1 MTLVMSS
8 SQERMTVH
16 DVIVVGTGP
25 AGAVLAYLLA
35 KRGLDVLIL
44 ERATLP
50 RYKSCG
56 GGVTWKAMQNLP
68 FDASAVFEQKAVG
81 GVVTYA
87 GQQLLKVEVGWPVA
101 WLVMRDRF
109 DHYLVQ
115 QAVLAGAHLMEGISV
130 VSVEERGDRVGV
142 ITTKGELQ
150 AQLLA
155 GADGVNSIV
164 ARSVGLIPDREV
176 GVAVEAELAVS
187 PASLEAQGAYATFD
201 FGALPGGYGWIF
213 PKRDHLSV
221 GVFKAIPGKA
231 IGLKKA
237 LEKFIASEAV
247 LLDPKILHL
256 QGHQIPLGGRTR
268 TLHKGRVLLV
278 GDAANLA
285 DPWMG
290 EGISYAVVSA
300 RIAAEH
306 MYYALESKEIDLS
319 GYTRLINASI
329 TPQLLSARLFAKA
342 VYALPEVCSDLLSKS
357 PFMQQMVFDVIRGDR
372 TFIEMTTAL
381 LLGMPRIVVETL
393 FKHEQ
398 RKMQMADG

>member
-1 MTLVMSS
+1 
-8 SQERMTVH
+8 VH

-68 FDASAVFEQKAVG
+68 FDASAVFEHKAVG
-81 GVVTYA
+81 GIVTFA
-87 GQQLLKVEVGWPVA
+87 GQQLLKAELGWPVA

-115 QAVLAGAHLMEGISV
+115 QAVIAGARLIEGIKV
-130 VSVEERGDRVGV
+130 VNVEDRRDRVVV
-142 ITTKGELQ
+142 ISSEGELE

-164 ARSVGLIPDREV
+164 ARSVGLMPNREV
-176 GVAVEAELAVS
+176 GVALEAELAVA
-187 PASLEAQGAYATFD
+187 PASLEQQGAYATFD
-201 FGALPGGYGWIF
+201 FGALQGGYGWIF

-231 IGLKKA
+231 VGLKKA

-247 LLDPKILHL
+247 LIDPRILHL
-256 QGHQIPLGGRTR
+256 QGHEIPLGGRTQ

-300 RIAAEH
+300 RLAAEQ
-306 MYYALESKEIDLS
+306 MFYALESKEFDLS
-319 GYTRLINASI
+319 GYTALINASI
-329 TPQLLSARLFAKA
+329 TPQLLSARLFAKI
-342 VYALPEVCSDLLSKS
+342 VYALPEMCSDLLSKS
-357 PFMQQMVFDVIRGDR
+357 PFMQQMIFDVIRGDR
-372 TFIEMTTAL
+372 SFKEMTASL
-381 LLGMPRIVVETL
+381 LLGMPRIVIETL
-393 FKHEQ
+393 FRHEQ
-398 RKMQMADG
+398 TMMQAADA

>member
-1 MTLVMSS
+1 M
-8 SQERMTVH
+8 
-16 DVIVVGTGP
+16 
-25 AGAVLAYLLA
+25 LAYLLA

-50 RYKSCG
+50 RYKTCG

-68 FDASAVFEQKAVG
+68 FDVSSVLEHKAVG
-81 GVVTYA
+81 GIVTFA
-87 GQQLLKVEVGWPVA
+87 GQQLLKTEVSWPVA

-115 QAVLAGAHLMEGISV
+115 QAVQAGAKLMEGISLTG
-130 VSVEERGDRVGV
+130 VEERGDRLVV
-142 ITTKGELQ
+142 TTTKGELQ

-164 ARSVGLIPDREV
+164 ARSVGLMTNREV
-176 GVAVEAELAVS
+176 GVAVEAELAV
-187 PASLEAQGAYATFD
+187 PPESLDAQGAYATFD

-221 GVFKAIPGKA
+221 GVFRAIPGKA
-231 IGLKKA
+231 TGLKRA

-247 LLDPKILHL
+247 LLNPCILHL
-256 QGHQIPLGGRTR
+256 QGHQIPLGGREQ

-300 RIAAEH
+300 RLAAEQ
-306 MYYALESKEIDLS
+306 MFYALESKEMDLS

-329 TPQLLSARLFAKA
+329 TPQLLSARLFARA
-342 VYALPEVCSDLLSKS
+342 VYSLPELCSDLLSKS
-357 PFMQQMVFDVIRGDR
+357 PFMQQVVFDAIRGDR
-372 TFIEMTTAL
+372 TFKELTTAL
-381 LLGMPRIVVETL
+381 VLGVPRIVAETL
-393 FKHEQ
+393 FGHEHP
-398 RKMQMADG
+398 KALPVDG

>member
-1 MTLVMSS
+1 L
-8 SQERMTVH
+8 ENEAVH

-25 AGAVLAYLLA
+25 AGSVLAYLLA

-56 GGVTWKAMQNLP
+56 GGVTWKALQNMP
-68 FDASAVFEQKAVG
+68 FDVSSVFEHKAVG

-87 GQQLLKVEVGWPVA
+87 GQQLLKVEVSWPVA

-115 QAVLAGAHLMEGISV
+115 QAVGAGARLLEGVNV
-130 VSVEERGDRVGV
+130 VNVEDRGDRVV
-142 ITTKGELQ
+142 VTTTEGELQ
-150 AQLLA
+150 SQLLA

-164 ARSVGLIPDREV
+164 ARSMGLIPEREV
-176 GVAVEAELAVS
+176 GVAMEAEVEVS
-187 PASLEAQGAYATFD
+187 PASLDEQGAFATFD

-221 GVFKAIPGKA
+221 GIFKAIPGKA
-231 IGLKKA
+231 VGLRKA

-256 QGHQIPLGGRTR
+256 QGHQIPLGGSKQI
-268 TLHKGRVLLV
+268 LDKGRVLVV

-300 RIAAEH
+300 RLAAEQIFN
-306 MYYALESKEIDLS
+306 ALESKEFDLS
-319 GYTRLINASI
+319 GYTTLINASI
-329 TPQLLSARLFAKA
+329 TPQLLSARLFARV
-342 VYALPEVCSDLLSKS
+342 VYSLPEMCSDLLSKS
-357 PFMQQMVFDVIRGDR
+357 PFMQRMIFDVIRGDR
-372 TFIEMTTAL
+372 TFREMTAAL
-381 LLGMPRIVVETL
+381 VFGMPRIVAETF
-393 FKHEQ
+393 FKRQ
-398 RKMQMADG
+398 QLSAQTAGG

>member
-1 MTLVMSS
+1 M
-8 SQERMTVH
+8 H

-25 AGAVLAYLLA
+25 AGSVLAFLLA
-35 KRGLDVLIL
+35 RRGLDVLIL

-68 FDASAVFEQKAVG
+68 FDASAVFEHKAVG
-81 GVVTYA
+81 GIVTFA

-115 QAVLAGAHLMEGISV
+115 QAVNAGARLLEGVSV
-130 VSVEERGDRVGV
+130 VSVEDRGDRVVV
-142 ITTKGELQ
+142 ITNQGELE

-164 ARSVGLIPDREV
+164 ARSVGLMANREV
-176 GVAVEAELAVS
+176 GVALEAELAVA

-201 FGALPGGYGWIF
+201 FGALLGGYGWIF

-221 GVFKAIPGKA
+221 GLFKAIPGKA
-231 IGLKKA
+231 VGLKKA

-247 LLDPKILHL
+247 LLDPRILHL
-256 QGHQIPLGGRTR
+256 QGHQIPLGGRTQ

-300 RIAAEH
+300 RLAAET
-306 MYYALESKEIDLS
+306 MFYALECKDIDLS
-319 GYTRLINASI
+319 GYTTMINASV
-329 TPQLLSARLFAKA
+329 TPQLLSARWFARA
-342 VYALPEVCSDLLSKS
+342 VYTLPRMGSDLLSKS

-372 TFIEMTTAL
+372 SFKEMTAAL
-381 LLGMPRIVVETL
+381 LLGMPRIVIETL
-393 FKHEQ
+393 FKREQ
-398 RKMQMADG
+398 TLMQAADA

>member
-1 MTLVMSS
+1 
-8 SQERMTVH
+8 
-16 DVIVVGTGP
+16 
-25 AGAVLAYLLA
+25 VLAYLLS

-68 FDASAVFEQKAVG
+68 FDASAVFEHKAVG

-87 GQQLLKVEVGWPVA
+87 GQQLLKVEVGWPIA

-115 QAVLAGAHLMEGISV
+115 QAVQAGARLMEGVSV
-130 VSVEERGDRVGV
+130 VDVEDKGDRVIV
-142 ITTKGELQ
+142 TTSDGELQ
-150 AQLLA
+150 SQLLA

-164 ARSVGLIPDREV
+164 ARSIGLMPDREV

-187 PASLEAQGAYATFD
+187 PASLDEQGAYATFD

-256 QGHQIPLGGRTR
+256 QGHQIPLGGKKQ
-268 TLHKGRVLLV
+268 TLDKGRVLLV

-300 RIAAEH
+300 RLAAEQIFN
-306 MYYALESKEIDLS
+306 ALESQLFDLS
-319 GYTRLINASI
+319 GYTALINASI
-329 TPQLLSARLFAKA
+329 TPQLLSARLFAKV
-342 VYALPEVCSDLLSKS
+342 VYSLPELCSDMLSKS
-357 PFMQQMVFDVIRGDR
+357 PFMQQMIFDVIRGDR
-372 TFIEMTTAL
+372 TFREMTAGL
-381 LLGMPRIVVETL
+381 ILGMPRIVVESL
-393 FKHEQ
+393 FKHQ
-398 RKMQMADG
+398 QPKIQMADG

>member
-1 MTLVMSS
+1 M
-8 SQERMTVH
+8 H

-68 FDASAVFEQKAVG
+68 FDASAVFEHKAVG
-81 GVVTYA
+81 GIVTYA

-115 QAVLAGAHLMEGISV
+115 QAVIAGAHLIEGISV
-130 VSVEERGDRVGV
+130 VKVEDRADRVV
-142 ITTKGELQ
+142 VVTNQGELE

-164 ARSVGLIPDREV
+164 ARSVGLMPDREV
-176 GVAVEAELAVS
+176 GVALEAELAVAPS
-187 PASLEAQGAYATFD
+187 SLESQGAYATFD

-221 GVFKAIPGKA
+221 GVFKAIPGRA
-231 IGLKKA
+231 TGLRKA

-247 LLDPKILHL
+247 LLDPRILHL
-256 QGHQIPLGGRTR
+256 QGHQIPLGGRTQ

-300 RIAAEH
+300 RLAAEH
-306 MYYALESKEIDLS
+306 MYEVLMNREIDLS
-319 GYTRLINASI
+319 GYTNVINASI

-342 VYALPEVCSDLLSKS
+342 VYALPELCSDLLSKS
-357 PFMQQMVFDVIRGDR
+357 PFMQHMVFDVIRGDR
-372 TFIEMTTAL
+372 SFKEMTTAL
-381 LLGMPRIVVETL
+381 FLGTPRIIIETI

-398 RKMQMADG
+398 AMAQAADA

>member
-1 MTLVMSS
+1 
-8 SQERMTVH
+8 VH

-35 KRGLDVLIL
+35 RRGLDVLIL

-56 GGVTWKAMQNLP
+56 GGVTWKAIQNLP
-68 FDASAVFEQKAVG
+68 FDVSAVFENKAVG

-101 WLVMRDRF
+101 WLVMRDQF
-109 DHYLVQ
+109 DLYLVQ
-115 QAVLAGAHLMEGISV
+115 QAVQAGAKLLEGISV
-130 VSVEERGDRVGV
+130 VNVLDKGDKVV
-142 ITTKGELQ
+142 VTTNEGELS
-150 AQLLA
+150 AQLVA
-155 GADGVNSIV
+155 GADGVNSVV
-164 ARSVGLIPDREV
+164 ARSVGLMPEREV
-176 GVAVEAELAVS
+176 GVAVEAELAVA

-231 IGLKKA
+231 TGLKRA

-256 QGHQIPLGGRTR
+256 QGHQIPLGGKTR

-300 RIAAEH
+300 RLAAEQL
-306 MYYALESKEIDLS
+306 YFALERKEIDLS
-319 GYTRLINASI
+319 GYTQLINASI
-329 TPQLLSARLFAKA
+329 TPQLLSARLFAKV
-342 VYALPEVCSDLLSKS
+342 VYSLPEMCSDLLSKS
-357 PFMQQMVFDVIRGDR
+357 PFMQHMVFDVIRGDR
-372 TFIEMTTAL
+372 TFKEMTAAL
-381 LLGMPRIVVETL
+381 LLGMPRIVAETL
-393 FKHEQ
+393 FKPGQ
-398 RKMQMADG
+398 AQIQMADG

>member
-1 MTLVMSS
+1 
-8 SQERMTVH
+8 
-16 DVIVVGTGP
+16 
-25 AGAVLAYLLA
+25 LAYLLA

-50 RYKSCG
+50 RYKTCG

-68 FDASAVFEQKAVG
+68 FDVSAVFENKAVG
-81 GVVTYA
+81 GIVTFA

-115 QAVLAGAHLMEGISV
+115 QAIEAGAKLMEGISV
-130 VSVEERGDRVGV
+130 VRVEEMSDRVV
-142 ITTKGELQ
+142 VTTTLGELQ

-164 ARSVGLIPDREV
+164 ALSTGLLPDREV

-187 PASLEAQGAYATFD
+187 PASLEEQGSYATFD
-201 FGALPGGYGWIF
+201 FGVLPGGYGWIF

-256 QGHQIPLGGRTR
+256 QGHQIPLGGQTR

-300 RIAAEH
+300 RLAAEQ
-306 MYYALESKEIDLS
+306 MYYALESKEFDLS
-319 GYTRLINASI
+319 GYTQLINASI
-329 TPQLLSARLFAKA
+329 TPQLVSARLFAKV
-342 VYALPEVCSDLLSKS
+342 VYSLPEVCSDLLSKS
-357 PFMQQMVFDVIRGDR
+357 PTMQQVVFGVIRGDR
-372 TFIEMTTAL
+372 TFKELTTEL
-381 LLGMPRIVVETL
+381 LLGMPRIVVET
-393 FKHEQ
+393 FFRHEQ
-398 RKMQMADG
+398 PKMQTADG

>member
-1 MTLVMSS
+1 MKQVY
-8 SQERMTVH
+8 

-35 KRGLDVLIL
+35 KRGLGVLVL

-56 GGVTWKAMQNLP
+56 GGVTWKAIQNLP
-68 FDASAVFEQKAVG
+68 FDVNSVLETKAVG
-81 GVVTYA
+81 GIVTFA

-115 QAVLAGAHLMEGISV
+115 QAIQAGAKLMEGIIVTKVEDRGESV
-130 VSVEERGDRVGV
+130 VV
-142 ITTKGELQ
+142 TTSKGEFQ

-164 ARSVGLIPDREV
+164 ARSLGLLPDREV
-176 GVAVEAELAVS
+176 GIALEAELAVS
-187 PASLEAQGAYATFD
+187 PVSLETQGAYATFD

-231 IGLKKA
+231 IGLRRA

-268 TLHKGRVLLV
+268 ILHKGRVLLV

-300 RIAAEH
+300 RLAAEQI
-306 MYYALESKEIDLS
+306 YYALESMEIDLS
-319 GYTRLINASI
+319 GYTNMINASI
-329 TPQLLSARLFAKA
+329 TPQLLSARLFARA
-342 VYALPEVCSDLLSKS
+342 VYSLPEMCSELLSKS
-357 PFMQQMVFDVIRGDR
+357 PFMQRMVFDVIRGDR
-372 TFIEMTTAL
+372 TFKQMTSAL
-381 LLGMPRIVVETL
+381 IMGMPRIVVESI

-398 RKMQMADG
+398 PAVQMADV

>member
-1 MTLVMSS
+1 M
-8 SQERMTVH
+8 H

-68 FDASAVFEQKAVG
+68 FDASAVFEHKAVG
-81 GVVTYA
+81 GIVTYA

-109 DHYLVQ
+109 DYYLVQ
-115 QAVLAGAHLMEGISV
+115 QAVNAGAHLMQAISV
-130 VSVEERGDRVGV
+130 AKVEDRGDRVVV
-142 ITTKGELQ
+142 ITNQGELQ

-164 ARSVGLIPDREV
+164 AHSVGLLPDREV
-176 GVAVEAELAVS
+176 GVALEAELAVG
-187 PASLEAQGAYATFD
+187 PASLENQGAYATFD

-221 GVFKAIPGKA
+221 GIFKAIPGTA

-247 LLDPKILHL
+247 LLDPRILHL
-256 QGHQIPLGGRTR
+256 QGHQIPLGGRTQV
-268 TLHKGRVLLV
+268 LHKGRVLLV

-300 RIAAEH
+300 RLAAEQ
-306 MYYALESKEIDLS
+306 MYTALHSREFDLS
-319 GYTRLINASI
+319 GYTDLINASI
-329 TPQLLSARLFAKA
+329 TPQLLSARLFARV
-342 VYALPEVCSDLLSKS
+342 VYALPEMCSDLLSKS

-372 TFIEMTTAL
+372 SFKEMTAAL
-381 LLGMPRIVVETL
+381 LLGMPRIILETL

-398 RKMQMADG
+398 VLTQATDA

>member
-1 MTLVMSS
+1 M
-8 SQERMTVH
+8 H

-50 RYKSCG
+50 RYKTCG

-81 GVVTYA
+81 GIVTYA

-115 QAVLAGAHLMEGISV
+115 QAVSAGAHLVEGISV
-130 VSVEERGDRVGV
+130 VNVEDRGDKVV
-142 ITTKGELQ
+142 VVTNQGELE
-150 AQLLA
+150 AQMLA

-164 ARSVGLIPDREV
+164 ARSVGLLPDREV
-176 GVAVEAELAVS
+176 GVALEAEMAVA
-187 PASLEAQGAYATFD
+187 PASLETQGAYATFD

-221 GVFKAIPGKA
+221 GLFKAIPGRA

-247 LLDPKILHL
+247 LLDPRILHL
-256 QGHQIPLGGRTR
+256 QGHQIPLGGRPQ

-300 RIAAEH
+300 RLAAEQ
-306 MYYALESKEIDLS
+306 MYEVLMRRANDLS
-319 GYTRLINASI
+319 GYTDLINASI
-329 TPQLLSARLFAKA
+329 TPQLLTARLFAKA
-342 VYALPEVCSDLLSKS
+342 VYALPELCSDLLSKS
-357 PFMQQMVFDVIRGDR
+357 PFMQQVVFDAIRGDR
-372 TFIEMTTAL
+372 SFKEMTTAL
-381 LLGMPRIVVETL
+381 VLGMPRIIVETL
-393 FKHEQ
+393 FKHEKVAPQ
-398 RKMQMADG
+398 AADA

>member
-1 MTLVMSS
+1 
-8 SQERMTVH
+8 
-16 DVIVVGTGP
+16 
-25 AGAVLAYLLA
+25 
-35 KRGLDVLIL
+35 
-44 ERATLP
+44 
-50 RYKSCG
+50 
-56 GGVTWKAMQNLP
+56 VTWKAIQNLP
-68 FDASAVFEQKAVG
+68 FDVGAVFDNKAVG

-87 GQQLLKVEVGWPVA
+87 GQQLLKVEVSWPVA

-115 QAVLAGAHLMEGISV
+115 QAVSVGARLIEGISV
-130 VSVEERGDRVGV
+130 VNVEDKGDRVV
-142 ITTKGELQ
+142 VTTTKGELQ

-164 ARSVGLIPDREV
+164 ARSMGLISDREV

-187 PASLEAQGAYATFD
+187 PASLEAQGAFATFD

-213 PKRDHLSV
+213 PKRDHVSV
-221 GVFKAIPGKA
+221 GVFKAVPGRVR
-231 IGLKKA
+231 LKKA

-247 LLDPKILHL
+247 LLDPRILHL
-256 QGHQIPLGGRTR
+256 QGHQIPLGGKTR

-306 MYYALESKEIDLS
+306 MYYALESNNTDLS
-319 GYTRLINASI
+319 GYTSVINASI
-329 TPQLLSARLFAKA
+329 TPQLLSARLFAKV
-342 VYALPEVCSDLLSKS
+342 VYSLPELCSDLLSKS
-357 PFMQQMVFDVIRGDR
+357 PHMQEIIFDVIRGDR
-372 TFIEMTTAL
+372 TFIEMTRSL

-398 RKMQMADG
+398 QKIQMADG

>member
-1 MTLVMSS
+1 
-8 SQERMTVH
+8 VH

-35 KRGLDVLIL
+35 RRGLDVLIL

-56 GGVTWKAMQNLP
+56 GGVTWKAIQNLP
-68 FDASAVFEQKAVG
+68 FDVSAVFENKAVG

-101 WLVMRDRF
+101 WLVMRDQF
-109 DHYLVQ
+109 DLYLVQ
-115 QAVLAGAHLMEGISV
+115 QAVQAGARLLEGISV
-130 VSVEERGDRVGV
+130 VNVLEKGDKVV
-142 ITTKGELQ
+142 VTTNEGELS
-150 AQLLA
+150 AQLVA
-155 GADGVNSIV
+155 GADGVNSVV
-164 ARSVGLIPDREV
+164 ARSVGLLPEREV
-176 GVAVEAELAVS
+176 GVAVEAELAVP

-221 GVFKAIPGKA
+221 GVFKALPGKA
-231 IGLKKA
+231 TGLKKA

-256 QGHQIPLGGRTR
+256 QGHQIPLGGKTR

-300 RIAAEH
+300 RLAAEQ
-306 MYYALESKEIDLS
+306 MYFALERKEIDLS
-319 GYTRLINASI
+319 GYTQLINASI
-329 TPQLLSARLFAKA
+329 TPQLLSARLFAKV
-342 VYALPEVCSDLLSKS
+342 VYSLPEMCSDLLSRS

-372 TFIEMTTAL
+372 TFKEMTAAL
-381 LLGMPRIVVETL
+381 FLGMPRIVAESL
-393 FKHEQ
+393 FKPGQ
-398 RKMQMADG
+398 AKMQMADS

>member
-1 MTLVMSS
+1 
-8 SQERMTVH
+8 VH

-25 AGAVLAYLLA
+25 AGSVLAYLLA

-81 GVVTYA
+81 GIVTYA

-115 QAVLAGAHLMEGISV
+115 QAVNAGAHLLEGINV
-130 VSVEERGDRVGV
+130 VNVEDRVDRV
-142 ITTKGELQ
+142 VVTTNEGELE

-164 ARSVGLIPDREV
+164 ARSVGLMPNREV
-176 GVAVEAELAVS
+176 GVALEAELAVS
-187 PASLEAQGAYATFD
+187 PASLEQQGAYATFD
-201 FGALPGGYGWIF
+201 FGTMLGGYGWIF
-213 PKRDHLSV
+213 PKHDHLSV
-221 GVFKAIPGKA
+221 GIFKAIPGKA
-231 IGLKKA
+231 TELKKA

-247 LLDPKILHL
+247 LLDTRILHL
-256 QGHQIPLGGRTR
+256 QGHQIPLGGRTQ

-300 RIAAEH
+300 RLAAEQ
-306 MYYALESKEIDLS
+306 MYYALESKQIDLS
-319 GYTRLINASI
+319 GYTNLINASI
-329 TPQLLSARLFAKA
+329 TPQLLYARLFARV

-357 PFMQQMVFDVIRGDR
+357 PYMQQVVFDVIRGDR
-372 TFIEMTTAL
+372 SFREMTTAL
-381 LLGMPRIVVETL
+381 LLGMPRIVVETF
-393 FKHEQ
+393 FKREQ
-398 RKMQMADG
+398 SMVQAADA

>member
-1 MTLVMSS
+1 
-8 SQERMTVH
+8 VH

-50 RYKSCG
+50 RYKTCG
-56 GGVTWKAMQNLP
+56 GGVTWKAIQNLP
-68 FDASAVFEQKAVG
+68 FDVSPVLEHKAVG

-87 GQQLLKVEVGWPVA
+87 GQQMLKVEVSWPIA

-115 QAVLAGAHLMEGISV
+115 QAVQAGARLMEG
-130 VSVEERGDRVGV
+130 VSVIRVEQRPDRVV
-142 ITTKGELQ
+142 VNTTQGELE

-155 GADGVNSIV
+155 GADGVNSVV
-164 ARSVGLIPDREV
+164 ARSIGLLPDREV
-176 GVAVEAELAVS
+176 GVAVEAEVAVS

-221 GVFKAIPGKA
+221 GVFHAIPGKA

-247 LLDPKILHL
+247 LLDPQILHL
-256 QGHQIPLGGRTR
+256 QGHQIPLGGRKQ
-268 TLHKGRVLLV
+268 TLHQGRVLLV

-300 RIAAEH
+300 RLAAEQ
-306 MYYALESKEIDLS
+306 MYAALESREIDLS
-319 GYTRLINASI
+319 GYTALINASI
-329 TPQLLSARLFAKA
+329 TPQLVYARLFSKA
-342 VYALPEVCSDLLSKS
+342 VYSIPEVCSDLLSKS
-357 PFMQQMVFDVIRGDR
+357 PFMQQMIFDVLRGDR
-372 TFIEMTTAL
+372 TFKEMTAAL
-381 LLGMPRIVVETL
+381 LVGMPRIVVESL
-393 FKHEQ
+393 FKHETP
-398 RKMQMADG
+398 KIQMADS

>member
-1 MTLVMSS
+1 M
-8 SQERMTVH
+8 H
-16 DVIVVGTGP
+16 DVIIVGTGP

-35 KRGLDVLIL
+35 KRGLDVVIL

-68 FDASAVFEQKAVG
+68 FDASAVFEHKAVG
-81 GVVTYA
+81 GIVTYA

-115 QAVLAGAHLMEGISV
+115 QAVNAGAHLIEAISV
-130 VSVEERGDRVGV
+130 VRVEDRGDKVVV
-142 ITTKGELQ
+142 ISSQGELE

-164 ARSVGLIPDREV
+164 ARSVGLLPHREV
-176 GVAVEAELAVS
+176 GVAMEAELAVA

-247 LLDPKILHL
+247 LLDPRILHL
-256 QGHQIPLGGRTR
+256 QGHEIPLGGRTQA
-268 TLHKGRVLLV
+268 LHKGRVLLV

-300 RIAAEH
+300 RLAAEH
-306 MYYALESKEIDLS
+306 MYHALQSREFDLS
-319 GYTRLINASI
+319 GYTNLVNASI

-342 VYALPEVCSDLLSKS
+342 VYALPELCSDLLSRS
-357 PFMQQMVFDVIRGDR
+357 PFMQEMVFDVIRGDR
-372 TFIEMTTAL
+372 SFKEMTSAL
-381 LLGMPRIVVETL
+381 LLGMPRIVLETL
-393 FKHEQ
+393 FKHQ
-398 RKMQMADG
+398 QAISQAADA

>member
-1 MTLVMSS
+1 MNI
-8 SQERMTVH
+8 VH

-35 KRGLDVLIL
+35 RRGLDVLIL
-44 ERATLP
+44 ERARLP

-68 FDASAVFEQKAVG
+68 FDVSAVFEHKAVG
-81 GVVTYA
+81 GIVTYA
-87 GQQLLKVEVGWPVA
+87 GEQLIKVEVGWPVA

-115 QAVLAGAHLMEGISV
+115 QAVSAGAHLVEGISV
-130 VSVEERGDRVGV
+130 VSVEDRGDRVVV
-142 ITTKGELQ
+142 ITNQGELQ
-150 AQLLA
+150 SQLLA

-164 ARSVGLIPDREV
+164 ARSMGLMTGREV

-187 PASLEAQGAYATFD
+187 PASLESQGSYATFD

-231 IGLKKA
+231 MGLKKA
-237 LEKFIASEAV
+237 LERFIASEAV
-247 LLDPKILHL
+247 LLDPRILHM
-256 QGHQIPLGGRTR
+256 QGHQIPLGGRPQI
-268 TLHKGRVLLV
+268 LHKGRVLLV

-300 RIAAEH
+300 RLAAEQ
-306 MYYALESKEIDLS
+306 MFYALQSHAVDLS
-319 GYTRLINASI
+319 GYTDLINASI
-329 TPQLLSARLFAKA
+329 TPQLLSARWFARV
-342 VYALPEVCSDLLSKS
+342 VYALPEMCSTLLSKS

-372 TFIEMTTAL
+372 SFKEMTSAL
-381 LLGMPRIVVETL
+381 LLGMPRVVIESL
-393 FKHEQ
+393 FKQEQ
-398 RKMQMADG
+398 SLAQAADV

>member
-1 MTLVMSS
+1 
-8 SQERMTVH
+8 VH

-56 GGVTWKAMQNLP
+56 GGVTWKAIQNLP
-68 FDASAVFEQKAVG
+68 FDVSAVFENKAVG

-101 WLVMRDRF
+101 WLVMRDQF
-109 DHYLVQ
+109 DHYLVR
-115 QAVLAGAHLMEGISV
+115 QAVHAGARLVEGISV
-130 VSVEERGDRVGV
+130 LKVVDKGDKVVV
-142 ITTKGELQ
+142 ITNQGELS
-150 AQLLA
+150 AQLVA
-155 GADGVNSIV
+155 GADGVNSVV
-164 ARSVGLIPDREV
+164 ARSVGLMPEREV
-176 GVAVEAELAVS
+176 GVAVEAEVAVS
-187 PASLEAQGAYATFD
+187 PAVLEAQGAYATFD

-256 QGHQIPLGGRTR
+256 QGHQIPLGGKAR
-268 TLHKGRVLLV
+268 TLHKGRILLV

-300 RIAAEH
+300 RLAAEH
-306 MYYALESKEIDLS
+306 MFLSLERNEIDLS
-319 GYTRLINASI
+319 GYTQLINASI
-329 TPQLLSARLFAKA
+329 TPQLLSARLFARV
-342 VYALPEVCSDLLSKS
+342 VYALPEMCSDLISRS

-372 TFIEMTTAL
+372 TFKEMTRAL
-381 LLGMPRIVVETL
+381 FLGMPRVVVETL
-393 FKHEQ
+393 FKSEQ
-398 RKMQMADG
+398 AQLQVADG